1 MFVRNQIGFIKDS
14 NWKTQNEEEIADY
27 LSSKFNKLFTSSYP
41 TFSPDLDNL
50 FVLCIIEEENLGLSM
65 NPDEELCLGAS
76 STEKSH
82 MAFQEFSIDDIG

>member
-65 NPDEELCLGAS
+65 NPDEEEIKICVWELHPL
-76 STEKSH
+76 KSPVWL
-82 MAFQEFSIDDIG
+82 FKNFL